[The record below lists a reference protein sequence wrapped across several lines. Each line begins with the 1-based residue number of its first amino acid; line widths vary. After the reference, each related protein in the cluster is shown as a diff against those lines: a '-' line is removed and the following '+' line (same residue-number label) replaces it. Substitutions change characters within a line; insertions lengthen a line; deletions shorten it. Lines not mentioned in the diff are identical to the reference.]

1 MNFLIFFF
9 APELFYSNAVAIKRG
24 GRIVGH
30 VPENISFLEV
40 SLPLS
45 STSMRVEILGPL

>member
-1 MNFLIFFF
+1 MFALESEIVGPLAYEFSDFFF

-30 VPENISFLEV
+30 VPENLNAPQCV
-40 SLPLS
+40 L
-45 STSMRVEILGPL
+45 RY